1 MCLKGST
8 TPHIFSTQRTNQE
21 RDEWLWCGITLAS
34 LTCLLHI
41 TGLTTHDQISQ
52 VFLPQCAYWKPPKRM
67 LETEWRLRNETSS
80 YTCFPSLGCL
90 VTLHCLEA
98 IPTGI
103 PSLPPQCA
111 YLCKQSTFCQLW
123 CRRAHDKQ
131 LKKQAL
137 SKHQLYCTPRD
148 PTARLLES
156 VSFPSNTW
164 HYSLLPT
171 AKVIPFPTLEHTRVP
186 ICSTMPV
193 LAEIRCQWCWPNN
206 MKINNI
212 STIYSFLLR

>member
-1 MCLKGST
+1 MT
-8 TPHIFSTQRTNQE
+8 R
-21 RDEWLWCGITLAS
+21 S
-34 LTCLLHI
+34 LRYSSLSVH
-41 TGLTTHDQISQ
+41 
-52 VFLPQCAYWKPPKRM
+52 KPPKRM

-98 IPTGI
+98 ISTGI
-103 PSLPPQCA
+103 PGLPPQCA

-131 LKKQAL
+131 LSTQQT
-137 SKHQLYCTPRD
+137 STVLYSQRPYISVE
-148 PTARLLES
+148 ES

-171 AKVIPFPTLEHTRVP
+171 AKVIPFPTLEHTHVP
-186 ICSTMPV
+186 ICNTMQV
-193 LAEIRCQWCWPNN
+193 LAEIQRQWCWPNN
-206 MKINNI
+206 MKINNV